1 MTDRTVSW
9 PCLYLPPDS
18 QVDHEVIG
26 KKMICESQCDLLP
39 QKEEFSSAVAVFAG
53 SGSLLFS
60 DVAAPE
66 LQILLGRLGG

>member
-1 MTDRTVSW
+1 MS
-9 PCLYLPPDS
+9 CLYLLPDS

-26 KKMICESQCDLLP
+26 KKMIYGSQCDSLP

-66 LQILLGRLGG
+66 LRILLGRLGG